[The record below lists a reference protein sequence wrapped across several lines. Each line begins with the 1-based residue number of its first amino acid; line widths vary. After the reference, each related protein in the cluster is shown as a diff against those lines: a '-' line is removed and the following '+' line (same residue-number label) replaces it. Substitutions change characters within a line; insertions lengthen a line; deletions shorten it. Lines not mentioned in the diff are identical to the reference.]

1 MATITNGWY
10 KGSVP
15 FYDITEISIS
25 TTGSGIESWDGSA
38 FQDGSVMCHRVGTKV
53 NIVCDSITAVED
65 YAFFKFLALK
75 RVTGLSS
82 ATTIG
87 AFSFC
92 YTPNLE
98 YVDIVPGNLTSI
110 GVSAFRMSSVEDNL
124 DLSAVSTSIIGDK
137 ATRLKRWSASE
148 LSAVQSVTFPK
159 SIYFKVPNPDNQN
172 NYADIPFGTENGVM
186 LYADNGCTALSA
198 YHVWNC
204 LNRGTSKEYENWLD
218 WYNDTLNADG
228 AFADTNTFDSQMFP
242 NIVSK
247 LGWSGGTKTKV
258 NDSQQLQSIIDNLAN
273 GVPTIIS
280 INSVNYTSGTHA
292 VVVVGCDSATHKL
305 AIVDSSVVGTTGAV
319 SWVAF
324 EDIFVS
330 GTSESDGIFEI
341 EYNRPVLA
349 PNSTWYTQGGTTIER
364 STITEIHIEDSYT
377 PSGTVT
383 ASWDAS
389 AAKDGSVMAYI
400 EGTKLTLAG
409 NGSGKIV
416 MNADSSYLFSDVNR
430 SKYFT
435 NLAEIHNTNL
445 LDSSRATTFMRM
457 IEDGFALRRFDASNW
472 NTSNVTSLKGTFQG
486 CTMLGELLIQPWDVQ
501 NVTEMDSFFNMYGSL
516 INQEMK
522 ELDLSDWNVEKVTT
536 LKSAIT
542 RLSNLTLLILT
553 GWKTPSCTN
562 YQKSFTQL
570 IRLKELDLTGFDTSK
585 ATDMTHMLNEHNRLQ
600 KLTLGEKFSIDGFGK
615 ITDSAKKAVIPT
627 PTATYITG
635 ANGTWYDVNGNAIA
649 PTAIPDGTFGVYY
662 ATPALVEED
671 ADKMV
676 LVKNGSLLR
685 AAAAIRT
692 RNGETSGYAP
702 AEFADAILDI

>member
-10 KGSVP
+10 KGSIP
-15 FYDITEISIS
+15 FYNITEIAIA
-25 TTGSGIESWDGSA
+25 TTGSGIESWDGSTA
-38 FQDGSVMCHRVGTKV
+38 QDGSIMCHRVGTKV
-53 NIVCDSITAVED
+53 NIVCDNLTAIGD

-75 RVTGLSS
+75 RVVGLGSV
-82 ATTIG
+82 TTIG
-87 AFSFC
+87 AFAFC
-92 YTPNLE
+92 YTPDVE

-110 GVSAFRMSSVEDNL
+110 GVSAFRMSSAEDNL
-124 DLSAVSTSIIGDK
+124 DLSSVSTSIIGDK
-137 ATRLKRWSASE
+137 ATRLKRWSASG

-159 SIYFKVPNPDNQN
+159 SIYFKVPNPDNQK

-186 LYADNGCTALSA
+186 LYADDGCTALSA

-204 LNRGTSKEYENWLD
+204 LNRGTSKEYKNWLD

-228 AFADTNTFDSQMFP
+228 AFANKNTFDSQMFP
-242 NIVSK
+242 TIVSK

-258 NDSQQLQSIIDNLAN
+258 NDSQQLQSIIANLAN

-305 AIVDSSVVGTTGAV
+305 AIVDSSVVGTTGVV
-319 SWVAF
+319 SWIAF

-377 PSGTVT
+377 PTGTVT

-435 NLAEIHNTNL
+435 NLAEIYNTNL

-516 INQEMK
+516 INQEIK
-522 ELDLSDWNVEKVTT
+522 ELDLSGWNVEKITT
-536 LKSAIT
+536 LKTAIT
-542 RLSNLTLLILT
+542 RLSNLTVLNLT

-585 ATDMTHMLNEHNRLQ
+585 ATDMTNMLNEHNRLQ
-600 KLTLGEKFSIDGFGK
+600 KLTLGEKFSIDGFGQ
-615 ITDSAKKAVIPT
+615 ITTSSKKAVIPT

-635 ANGTWYDVNGNAIA
+635 ANNVWYDANGNAIA
-649 PTAIPDGTFGVYY
+649 PTAIPDKTFGVYY
-662 ATPALVEED
+662 ATPAFVEDD
-671 ADKMV
+671 ANELV

-685 AAAAIRT
+685 AALAIRT